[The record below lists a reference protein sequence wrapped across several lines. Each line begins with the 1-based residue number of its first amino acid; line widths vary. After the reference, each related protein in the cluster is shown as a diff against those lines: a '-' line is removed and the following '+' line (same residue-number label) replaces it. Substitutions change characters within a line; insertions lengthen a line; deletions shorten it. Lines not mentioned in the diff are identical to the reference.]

1 MSAENPAQRSDPVSQ
16 KMRAP
21 APQPHRP
28 AARRREVDAQ
38 MKKRPRLLV
47 AGSFVMDLIVSVQE
61 LPGSGETILG
71 RAFSTAPGGKGAN
84 QAIQAARL
92 GARVDMVGRVGDDD
106 FGRRLTASAQE
117 AGVDVSH
124 VAVDKSQPSAVGNVL
139 LETDE
144 AGKSRNRIVV
154 IPGANMAVAPQD
166 LAFLKDQAGAYDM
179 VLLQHEIPA
188 GVNLLAAEYAA
199 AAGVPVMLNP
209 APAAAV
215 PEELLKQLAYIAP
228 NEHELESLTG
238 ISVKKNG
245 QLDQDALSRAVK
257 VLHDRGAKNVVVT
270 LGSEGAAVS
279 DGTEMIYSPCVDAIK
294 AVDPTAAGDSF
305 VGAFCTA
312 VCAGADHRTALRLA
326 NCAASLTV
334 SRMGA
339 QPSLPWLSEVK
350 ELLDRLGGS
359 PIDRSLLESLNGSR
373 PGRIGDIARQS
384 LETSKQ
390 LAGRELERF
399 LSEMDAEA
407 YEAAAGLIWDAQ
419 AKGGRVHVTGIGKP
433 AHVANYIA
441 SLLSSTGT
449 PACFLHGTEA
459 VHGSCGQLVPGDVV
473 VCISN
478 SGETAEMKST
488 VTAIQNNGCKVIGVS
503 GNPKSW
509 LAERADAHI
518 FAGVDQEGGP
528 LNRAPRNSV
537 LAEML
542 ALQGLSVILQA
553 QRGLTP
559 QEYVRWHPGGA
570 LGALR
575 DNER

>member
-1 MSAENPAQRSDPVSQ
+1 
-16 KMRAP
+16 
-21 APQPHRP
+21 
-28 AARRREVDAQ
+28 

-47 AGSFVMDLIVSVQE
+47 VGSFVMDLIVSVE
-61 LPGSGETILG
+61 KLPGSGETILG
-71 RAFSTAPGGKGAN
+71 RTFSTAPGGKGAN

-106 FGRRLTASAQE
+106 FGRRLTASARE

-124 VAVDKSQPSAVGNVL
+124 VAADPSRPSAIGNVL
-139 LETDE
+139 LETDG
-144 AGKSRNRIVV
+144 AGRSRNRIVV
-154 IPGANMAVAPQD
+154 IPGANMAVEPGDA
-166 LAFLKDQAGAYDM
+166 AFLKDSIGMYDM
-179 VLLQHEIPA
+179 VLLQHEIPKE
-188 GVNLLAAEYAA
+188 VNALVAEYAA
-199 AAGVPVMLNP
+199 RAGVPVMLNP
-209 APAAAV
+209 APAAEV
-215 PEELLKQLAYIAP
+215 DGGLLSRLTYISP

-238 ISVKKNG
+238 IAVKKDG
-245 QLDQDALSRAVK
+245 VTDREALSRAVK
-257 VLHDRGAKNVVVT
+257 ELHRRGAANVVVT
-270 LGSEGAAVS
+270 LGSQGAAVS
-279 DGTEMIYSPCVDAIK
+279 DGESIVYSPGVEDIK

-312 VCAGADHRTALRLA
+312 VCAGADNKTALEFA
-326 NCAASLTV
+326 CYAASITV

-339 QPSLPWLSEVK
+339 QPGLPTLREVR
-350 ELLDRLGGS
+350 ELLDSRGDTKV
-359 PIDRSLLESLNGSR
+359 DRSLPDALDRGR
-373 PGRIGDIARQS
+373 AGRIGEAAGQAFDTCK
-384 LETSKQ
+384 E
-390 LAGRELERF
+390 LAGKELEQF
-399 LSEMDAEA
+399 IGGMDAES

-419 AKGGRVHVTGIGKP
+419 AGGGRVHVTGIGKP
-433 AHVANYIA
+433 AHVAGYAA

-449 PACFLHGTEA
+449 PAYFLHGTEA
-459 VHGSCGQLVPGDVV
+459 VHGSCGQLAKGDVV
-473 VCISN
+473 ICISN

-503 GNPKSW
+503 GDPESW
-509 LAERADAHI
+509 LAERSDAHI
-518 FAGVDQEGGP
+518 FAGVGKEGGP

-559 QEYVRWHPGGA
+559 QEYVRWHPGGT

>member
-1 MSAENPAQRSDPVSQ
+1 MPPVPGLPG
-16 KMRAP
+16 RVW
-21 APQPHRP
+21 
-28 AARRREVDAQ
+28 RRHKEVDTQ
-38 MKKRPRLLV
+38 MHKIEKRPRLLV
-47 AGSFVMDLIVSVQE
+47 VGSFVMDLIVSVRE

-71 RAFSTAPGGKGAN
+71 RTFSTAPGGKGAN

-92 GARVDMVGRVGDDD
+92 GAQVDMVGKVGDDD
-106 FGRRLTASAQE
+106 FGRRLVASARE
-117 AGVDVSH
+117 AGVDISH
-124 VAVDKSQPSAVGNVL
+124 VAVDRAQPSAIGNVL
-139 LETDE
+139 LETDGN
-144 AGKSRNRIVV
+144 GKSRNRIVV
-154 IPGANMAVAPQD
+154 IPGANMAIEPADV
-166 LAFLKDQAGAYDM
+166 AFLQDCIGMYDM

-188 GVNLLAAEYAA
+188 EVNGLVAAYAA

-215 PEELLKQLAYIAP
+215 PDELLGRLAYISP

-238 ISVKKNG
+238 IKVKADG
-245 QLDQDALSRAVK
+245 VLDREALGRAVET
-257 VLHDRGAKNVVVT
+257 LHRKGARNVVVT
-270 LGSEGAAVS
+270 LGSGGAAVS
-279 DGTEMIYSPCVDAIK
+279 DGAEILYSPCVDAIQ

-312 VCAGADHRTALRLA
+312 VCAGADHQTALGLA

-339 QPSLPWLSEVK
+339 QPGLPWLGEVR
-350 ELLDRLGGS
+350 ELLDRLGDTR
-359 PIDRSLLESLNGSR
+359 IDRGLLAGLGGGR
-373 PGRIGDIARQS
+373 TGRIGETAAQA
-384 LETSKQ
+384 LERGKE

-399 LSEMDAEA
+399 IAGMDVAG
-407 YEAAAGLIWDAQ
+407 YEAAAGVIWDAQ
-419 AKGGRVHVTGIGKP
+419 AKGGRVHITGIGKP
-433 AHVANYIA
+433 SHVANYMA

-449 PACFLHGTEA
+449 PTYFLHGTEA

-473 VCISN
+473 ICISN

-488 VTAIQNNGCKVIGVS
+488 VAAIQNNGCKVIGVS
-503 GNPKSW
+503 GNPESW

-518 FAGVDQEGGP
+518 FAGVEQEGGP

-542 ALQGLSVILQA
+542 ALQGLSLILQA

-559 QEYVRWHPGGA
+559 REYVRWHPGGA